1 MRAGDQ
7 LVETV
12 RHLDGRTGARSRALE
27 LIESVQLSDPERVFR
42 AYPHQL
48 SGGMRQRIMI
58 ALAIAGRPR
67 LLVADEA
74 TTALDVTVQRG
85 ILELLMRL
93 RRETGMSLVLV
104 THDLA
109 VVEETSDHT
118 AIVYAGVTV
127 ETGPTDAVIG
137 NPTHPYTKALLSA
150 RPASVLSGSRWS
162 GSPEPRRRWASF
174 LWGAGSRR
182 AAHSAGRRA
191 RRRRPRSRL
200 SPPSRRARAFA
211 GRRWRVSQPILT
223 ASEAGVRYPGAATPA
238 SRTRP
243 WTCTPGHRWGSSAR
257 AARAR
262 PPSGGCWSGCFHPSS
277 GSVLVDGRAWKDVRR
292 TDPQRRNVQMIFQDP
307 YGSLNGG
314 MSGLDAVAEVLEHW
328 EGLGRREARD
338 RAGELLTRSGCR
350 RMRCA
355 AGRGS

>member
-1 MRAGDQ
+1 MAGALSVEHLAISIRGREVVSDISFELPEGGCIGIAGETGSGKTVACRALTGTLGRIGGVVTRGSARFGDVDLGAAREADWSKLRGREVALIPQSSLSSLDPLMRAGDQ

-42 AYPHQL
+42 CYPHQL

-93 RRETGMSLVLV
+93 RQETGMSLVLV

-109 VVEETSDHT
+109 VVEETSDRA

-127 ETGPTDAVIG
+127 ETGPTEAVIG

-150 RPASVLSGSRWS
+150 RPASVLYGEPLV
-162 GSPEPRRRWASF
+162 GIPGTPPAVGEFPEGCRFAPRCRFCRPACE
-174 LWGAGSRR
+174 
-182 AAHSAGRRA
+182 AA
-191 RRRRPRSRL
+191 
-200 SPPSRRARAFA
+200 PPPLQT
-211 GRRWRVSQPILT
+211 V
-223 ASEAGVRYPGAATPA
+223 ASEQACA
-238 SRTRP
+238 
-243 WTCTPGHRWGSSAR
+243 CIRWKE
-257 AARAR
+257 AARESA
-262 PPSGGCWSGCFHPSS
+262 
-277 GSVLVDGRAWKDVRR
+277 D
-292 TDPQRRNVQMIFQDP
+292 
-307 YGSLNGG
+307 
-314 MSGLDAVAEVLEHW
+314 LDRV
-328 EGLGRREARD
+328 
-338 RAGELLTRSGCR
+338 
-350 RMRCA
+350 
-355 AGRGS
+355 